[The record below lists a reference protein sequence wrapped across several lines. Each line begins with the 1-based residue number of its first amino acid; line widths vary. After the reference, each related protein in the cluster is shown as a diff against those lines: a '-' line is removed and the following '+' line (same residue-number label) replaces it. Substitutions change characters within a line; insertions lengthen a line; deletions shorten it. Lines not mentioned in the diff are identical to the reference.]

1 MSMNSFWIIFKKELM
16 DIFRDKKTL
25 VFTILLPIILYPA
38 MFKIIDSTMKDT
50 TKSIEK
56 NITIAYKGSESS
68 SVYLMLKKLN
78 NITIDNTGNSNEKLK
93 KGKISLIIE
102 APEDFD
108 LKISNK
114 TEATIK
120 IIYDRDSNK
129 SALASSLIKDNLDNY
144 NKSIVYDRLNENG
157 IDTNILTP
165 FQVKEETLNN
175 QDDNAI
181 AFGILSVLPTIL
193 IIFMISPTIGIAAD
207 LVAGEK
213 ERNTFEALLS
223 TSVGRMSIFW
233 GKLMAIS
240 SVAFI
245 TLIIT
250 LTSMIASMLYIF
262 SIEGKLSI
270 PIVAF
275 GVIGIVSLFVLIS
288 LSSIEISISMFARSM
303 KEANTY
309 LGGFIIPV
317 MILTY
322 IPFMMDSK
330 NIGFLFFNI
339 PIVNAVVV
347 MKEAISGV
355 FNPTHI
361 AVVLS
366 WHIVYVIATV
376 FLAKFM
382 FSKEEVVFRS

>member
-1 MSMNSFWIIFKKELM
+1 MNSFWIIFKKELM

-102 APEDFD
+102 TPEDFD

-181 AFGILSVLPTIL
+181 AFGILSILPTIL

>member
-1 MSMNSFWIIFKKELM
+1 MNNFWIIFKKELM

-25 VFTILLPIILYPA
+25 VFTILLPIIMYPA
-38 MFKIIDSTMKDT
+38 MFKIIDFTMRDT
-50 TKSIEK
+50 TESIEK

-68 SVYLMLKKLN
+68 SVYTMLKNLN
-78 NITIDNTGNSNEKLK
+78 NITIDNNGNENEKLK

-108 LKISNK
+108 SKISNE
-114 TEATIK
+114 TETTIK

-129 SALASSLIKDNLDNY
+129 SSLASSLIKDILDNY
-144 NKSIVYDRLNENG
+144 NKTIVYERLDKNG
-157 IDTNILTP
+157 INGNILTP
-165 FQVKEETLNN
+165 FEIKEETLDN
-175 QDDNAI
+175 QDNNSI

-213 ERNTFEALLS
+213 ERSTFEALLS

-240 SVAFI
+240 SVALI
-245 TLIIT
+245 TLIVT

-262 SIEGKLSI
+262 SGEGKLSI
-270 PIVAF
+270 PIGAF
-275 GVIGIVSLFVLIS
+275 VVIGIVSLFVLIA

-347 MKEAISGV
+347 MKEAIAGV

-361 AVVLS
+361 TVVLL

>member
-1 MSMNSFWIIFKKELM
+1 MNSFWIIFKKELM

-102 APEDFD
+102 TPEDFD

>member
-102 APEDFD
+102 TPEDFD

-181 AFGILSVLPTIL
+181 AFGILSILPTIL

>member
-25 VFTILLPIILYPA
+25 VFTILLPIIMYPA
-38 MFKIIDSTMKDT
+38 MFKIIDFTMKDT

-68 SVYLMLKKLN
+68 SVYTMLKNLN
-78 NITIDNTGNSNEKLK
+78 NITIDNTGNTNEKLK

-114 TEATIK
+114 IKTTVK
-120 IIYDRDSNK
+120 IIYDKDSSK
-129 SALASSLIKDNLDNY
+129 SSLASSLIKDTLDNY
-144 NKSIVYDRLNENG
+144 NKSIVYERLNEEEINT
-157 IDTNILTP
+157 DILTP
-165 FQVKEETLNN
+165 FQVKEETLDN
-175 QDDNAI
+175 QNDNTI

-223 TSVGRMSIFW
+223 TSVKRMSIFW

-240 SVAFI
+240 SVALI
-245 TLIIT
+245 TLIVT
-250 LTSMIASMLYIF
+250 LTSMIVSMLYIF
-262 SIEGKLSI
+262 SSEGKLSI
-270 PIVAF
+270 PIGAF
-275 GVIGIVSLFVLIS
+275 MVIGIVSLFVLIA

-347 MKEAISGV
+347 MKEAIAGV
-355 FNPTHI
+355 FNPSHI
-361 AVVLS
+361 TVVLL

>member
-1 MSMNSFWIIFKKELM
+1 MNNFWIIFKKELM

-102 APEDFD
+102 TPEDFD

-181 AFGILSVLPTIL
+181 AFGILSILPTIL

>member
-68 SVYLMLKKLN
+68 SVYHMLKKLN
-78 NITIDNTGNSNEKLK
+78 NVTIDNTGNSNEKLK

-144 NKSIVYDRLNENG
+144 NRSIVYDRLNENG

-175 QDDNAI
+175 QNDNAI

-262 SIEGKLSI
+262 STEGKLSI